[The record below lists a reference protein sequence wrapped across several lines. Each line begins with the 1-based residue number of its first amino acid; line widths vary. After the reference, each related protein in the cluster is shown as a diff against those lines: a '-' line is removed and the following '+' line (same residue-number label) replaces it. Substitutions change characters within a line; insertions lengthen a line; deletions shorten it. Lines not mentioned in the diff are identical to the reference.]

1 MEATCWLK
9 LTGGMPP
16 VPLALTRALRK
27 YHMYIVLK
35 YVICFQGEME
45 WIDPF
50 DFTDEELGIPPEE
63 E

>member
-1 MEATCWLK
+1 MLF
-9 LTGGMPP
+9 
-16 VPLALTRALRK
+16 V
-27 YHMYIVLK
+27 
-35 YVICFQGEME
+35 FQGEME